1 MEQIKFCKE
10 KMWRVIRLRSLSSQS
25 VGVCY
30 WEPLKNFA
38 DKKKYREFS
47 HYRFYE
53 YNKYKRPE
61 KQTRALKFR
70 LCLDSSVHLVKINTW
85 MPWICTCEILNGV
98 TITQKWKY
106 LLAFRCLWQNLLV
119 YGVNYIVI
127 ISLGVIFVWKC

>member
-1 MEQIKFCKE
+1 
-10 KMWRVIRLRSLSSQS
+10 MWRVIRLRSLSSQS

-70 LCLDSSVHLVKINTW
+70 LCLDTSVHLVEINTW
-85 MPWICTCEILNGV
+85 MPWICTCEILNSV
-98 TITQKWKY
+98 TIRENGKTYIFKQQRSGNARICRQFLKVCRQLVFWKLHRAKKWTK
-106 LLAFRCLWQNLLV
+106 
-119 YGVNYIVI
+119 
-127 ISLGVIFVWKC
+127 S